1 MPTRHKYGLG
11 FISDQD
17 LYNHVFETISR
28 LKMSMDL
35 TSFEKNIVDPIK
47 MTIEIHAYQT
57 SPQQAIDREIARQ
70 LGKTV
75 EAAVGWFHQNI
86 FRYIKGWEIPKDG
99 VDVMNTEGTIFG
111 EMKNK
116 YNTMNSSSAEKVFEK
131 LKGIIVGNPKATAYL
146 IEVIAKKSQDQEWH
160 VAGQSLTP
168 NKAARLRQISIDR
181 FYRLATGKKNA
192 FRDLCTVLGLV
203 VDDVL
208 AEHPDLNLKTL
219 AIQAFEN
226 ECLKIAI

>member
-1 MPTRHKYGLG
+1 MSTRHKYGLG

-116 YNTMNSSSAEKVFEK
+116 YNTMNSSSA
-131 LKGIIVGNPKATAYL
+131 
-146 IEVIAKKSQDQEWH
+146 D
-160 VAGQSLTP
+160 
-168 NKAARLRQISIDR
+168 
-181 FYRLATGKKNA
+181 
-192 FRDLCTVLGLV
+192 
-203 VDDVL
+203 
-208 AEHPDLNLKTL
+208 
-219 AIQAFEN
+219 
-226 ECLKIAI
+226 